1 MLQFVYAFAL
11 LESGK
16 YCKGLV
22 GLLHRHC
29 DSNSEAE
36 GKLISWCNAP
46 AANKG
51 IPSNNCVHF
60 LLLVVVEFFLLLLL
74 FLRNEASQILMR
86 TGFVALQIIND
97 TSSGVQENKVWN
109 IFFDFFV
116 CDKMYFFNECC
127 CIQRKSR
134 EFDYETFVDICK
146 NQKYGPVI
154 QALSEE

>member
-74 FLRNEASQILMR
+74 LFLRNEASQILMR

-116 CDKMYFFNECC
+116 CVTKCTFSMNVVAF
-127 CIQRKSR
+127 R
-134 EFDYETFVDICK
+134 ENTENSTTRHLLIFAKTK
-146 NQKYGPVI
+146 NMVQ
-154 QALSEE
+154 